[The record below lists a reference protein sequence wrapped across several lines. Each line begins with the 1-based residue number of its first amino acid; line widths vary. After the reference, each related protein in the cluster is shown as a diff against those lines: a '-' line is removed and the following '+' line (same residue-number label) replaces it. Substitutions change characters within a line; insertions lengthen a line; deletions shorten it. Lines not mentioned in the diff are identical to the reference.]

1 MFVPDFV
8 IAIIGFIGFI
18 FIAYMEL
25 PTIEKW
31 QKEIQNKPLSWTD
44 QGRVNRS

>member
-18 FIAYMEL
+18 LIARMEL
-25 PTIEKW
+25 PALEKW
-31 QKEIQNKPLSWTD
+31 QKEIQGKPLSWTNR
-44 QGRVNRS
+44 GRVNRS